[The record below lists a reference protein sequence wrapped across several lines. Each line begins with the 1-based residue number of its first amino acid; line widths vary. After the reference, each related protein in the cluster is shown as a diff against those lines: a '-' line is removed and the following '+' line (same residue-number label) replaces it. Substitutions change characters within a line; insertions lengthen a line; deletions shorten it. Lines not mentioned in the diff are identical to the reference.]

1 MTTVYMPDMGRPE
14 ALCGYDGGWIGACP
28 PLKVEADKMPGDMD
42 LLRRPRWRVW
52 DAMYARMPEPLESRV
67 VSSLMATNYF
77 PHCAERLSSGMNVC
91 MGKLMSGPIDV
102 TEGKMQPGPVP
113 SANWQREPMT
123 THDEVTPE
131 VENLRRQISPRTVR
145 W

>member
-1 MTTVYMPDMGRPE
+1 
-14 ALCGYDGGWIGACP
+14 
-28 PLKVEADKMPGDMD
+28 
-42 LLRRPRWRVW
+42 
-52 DAMYARMPEPLESRV
+52 
-67 VSSLMATNYF
+67 
-77 PHCAERLSSGMNVC
+77 MNVC